1 MAGKK
6 ASISMLIGGD
16 ADGLRKATKQASKSL
31 DKFATNSAK
40 AAKKA
45 GLAFGALAGG
55 VAIAALK
62 IGNTAVNLA
71 SDFEESMSKTE
82 AVFGDAMK
90 GIKKASKSAAKDV
103 GMSSA
108 EFLDAASGFGVFG
121 KAAGLSGKDLSEFSA
136 NLVKTAADVGSF
148 NNLDSAASLDKLMAG
163 LRGSNE
169 PLQSL
174 GILINAAQVEARALE
189 MGLGDLNGEVSEGNK
204 ILARQ
209 ALIMEALGSQ
219 GAINDFAK
227 TSDGLANSQ
236 KILGAR
242 LKDVGIVIG
251 QQLLPLALRLADGVS
266 LLIAKFEEL
275 APKLQPVLDRVK
287 ALAIKLMPKL
297 KEQFDRAVQA
307 IKPVI
312 AKIKEFIK
320 ANPTAVIAGIATV
333 LGIVLGGALIATVAA
348 IAGVVTSFGFLV
360 VAIGAG
366 VTALVHFWQNSE
378 KFRDIVNGVFEA
390 VKAVAIPVITGIMD
404 TLENLKTVFKGI
416 TDFLKGVF
424 KGDFDLAMDGIKGI
438 LSGAVRQIVII
449 LRTVKDA
456 FANFFSLDT
465 VQAGISIA
473 IDAIMRMFKAIP
485 GRIKSFAGGMFTAI
499 LTEFA
504 KVANGVIKT
513 YNKIADVV
521 PILPSAPLIGI
532 PQAARSTVPSSA
544 AVRERSSS
552 LSGSTVPVINN
563 NTYVMPN
570 MDPESFEPLM
580 REDNRN
586 NGPIEANVGF
596 Y

>member
-16 ADGLRKATKQASKSL
+16 ADGLRKATKQATKSL
-31 DKFATNSAK
+31 DKFATNSAN
-40 AAKKA
+40 AAKKV
-45 GLAFGALAGG
+45 GVAFGALVGG
-55 VAIAALK
+55 VSIAAVK
-62 IGNTAVNLA
+62 IGTTAVNLA

-90 GIKKASKSAAKDV
+90 GIKEASKSAAKDV
-103 GMSSA
+103 GLSSA

-121 KAAGLSGKDLSEFSA
+121 KAADLGGKDLSNFASD
-136 NLVKTAADVGSF
+136 LVKTAADVASF
-148 NNLDSAASLDKLMAG
+148 NNLTTGEAIEKLSAG

-174 GILINAAQVEARALE
+174 GILINAAQVEAKALE

-219 GAINDFAK
+219 GATGDFLD
-227 TSDGLANSQ
+227 TSDGLANQ
-236 KILGAR
+236 QRILAAR
-242 LKDVGIVIG
+242 LKDVGITIG
-251 QQLLPLALRLADGVS
+251 QQLLPVAAKLAEMVS
-266 LLIAKFEEL
+266 VLIAKFEEL

-287 ALAIKLMPKL
+287 ALAVQWFPML
-297 KEQFDRAVQA
+297 KEQFDKAVQG
-307 IKPVI
+307 IRPVI
-312 AKIKEFIK
+312 QKIREFVK

-333 LGIVLGGALIATVAA
+333 LGIVLGGALIATVTA

-366 VTALVHFWQNSE
+366 VTALVHFWENSQ

-390 VKAVAIPVITGIMD
+390 VKAVAIPVIHGIMD
-404 TLENLKTVFKGI
+404 TLDNLKMVFKGI

-424 KGDFDLAMDGIKGI
+424 TGDFDLAMEGIKGI
-438 LSGAVRQIVII
+438 LSGAISQMFVP
-449 LRTVKDA
+449 LRAIKDA
-456 FANFFSLDT
+456 FINFFSLDT
-465 VQAGISIA
+465 VQTGISIA
-473 IDAIMRMFKAIP
+473 LDAIMRMFRAIP
-485 GRIKSFAGGMFTAI
+485 GRIASFASGMFDAI

-504 KVANGVIKT
+504 NVANGIINL
-513 YNKIADVV
+513 YNKI
-521 PILPSAPLIGI
+521 PILPDVPTIPI
-532 PQAARSTVPSSA
+532 PQAAAPSVPSHA
-544 AVRERSSS
+544 AIRERSSS
-552 LSGSTVPVINN
+552 LSGSTAPIINN
-563 NTYVMPN
+563 NTFVMPN

-586 NGPIEANVGF
+586 NGAIAADMSF

>member
-55 VAIAALK
+55 VAIAAIK
-62 IGNTAVNLA
+62 ISSTAVNLA

-242 LKDVGIVIG
+242 LKDVGIIIG
-251 QQLLPLALRLADGVS
+251 QQLLPIALRLSEMVS
-266 LLIAKFEEL
+266 VLIAKFEEL

-333 LGIVLGGALIATVAA
+333 LGVILGGALIATVAA

-390 VKAVAIPVITGIMD
+390 VKAVAIPVIQGIMD

-424 KGDFDLAMDGIKGI
+424 TGDFDLAMEGIKGI
-438 LSGAVRQIVII
+438 LSGAVRQIVIV

-456 FANFFSLDT
+456 FTNFFSLDT
-465 VQAGISIA
+465 VQAGIKIA
-473 IDAIMRMFKAIP
+473 VDRIITIFKAIP
-485 GRIKSFAGGMFTAI
+485 GRVASFARGMFDAI

-504 KVANGVIKT
+504 KVANGIIKL
-513 YNKIADVV
+513 YNKI
-521 PILPSAPLIGI
+521 PILPDVPTIAI
-532 PQAARSTVPSSA
+532 PQAAAPSVPSTA
-544 AVRERSSS
+544 AIRERSSS
-552 LSGSTVPVINN
+552 LSGSTAPVINN